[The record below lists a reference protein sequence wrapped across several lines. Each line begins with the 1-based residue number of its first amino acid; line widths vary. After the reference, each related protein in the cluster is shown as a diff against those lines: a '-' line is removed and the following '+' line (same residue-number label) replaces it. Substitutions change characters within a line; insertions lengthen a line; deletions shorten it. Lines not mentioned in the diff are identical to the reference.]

1 MCKKRVRKG
10 KKMPSQERRNEIENI
25 VIKLL
30 ENEPELNK
38 PAFDIVSYLINN
50 EKFAIASSPMNDGT
64 TGMLFVDDN
73 NKIKGTNVNRLIL
86 INSLLKNETDFVQR
100 RRFIIAHEY
109 GHFLLHKN
117 AETQFAHRDT
127 KEKDSLIEREADFF
141 ARCLLMPKAT
151 LLNVLNIELV
161 KNMSIEEK
169 ISFVARV
176 FNVTKKKA
184 NDRLLEVNN
193 G

>member
-1 MCKKRVRKG
+1 
-10 KKMPSQERRNEIENI
+10 MPSQERRNEIENI

>member
-1 MCKKRVRKG
+1 MYKKRVRKG

-30 ENEPELNK
+30 EKEPELNK